1 MDYMEVENTI
11 DLKGKVV
18 KWCDTWGVVNF
29 YREGVYN
36 ESPRKAFIHVSKVV
50 AGTPRPEMGSRI
62 LFDLGA
68 PRHESELP
76 QALRVRVATSSEV
89 L

>member
-1 MDYMEVENTI
+1 MEVENTV

-36 ESPRKAFIHVSKVV
+36 EPPRKAFIHISKVV
-50 AGTPRPEMGSRI
+50 AGTPRPEMGSRV
-62 LFDLGA
+62 LFDLGF

-76 QALRVRVATSSEV
+76 QALRVRVITNSEA

>member
-29 YREGVYN
+29 YREGIYN
-36 ESPRKAFIHVSKVV
+36 EAPRKAFIHVSKVV
-50 AGTPRPEMGSRI
+50 AGTPRPDMGSRVI
-62 LFDLGA
+62 FDLGPA
-68 PRHESELP
+68 RSATELP
-76 QALRVRVATSSEV
+76 QALRVRVATSSDV